1 MQVLLTH
8 QARTRA
14 GKADHEQDD
23 AGGKEPGDL
32 GQAQGAA
39 TRKLSCYKQSRL
51 VLPPPPL

>member
-14 GKADHEQDD
+14 DHEQDD
-23 AGGKEPGDL
+23 AGDKEPGDL